1 MGKKVKRKNSDIIW
15 EVWHED
21 SEILQLMGYNTTNNR
36 SICITRSMFERDWEV
51 VSFSETCRYCFYC
64 ERKINLEGHFDV
76 GDDFE
81 GIFECVEERDNNIE
95 LRNFIARNKK

>member
-51 VSFSETCRYCFYC
+51 VSGGEKETCCICNKKYVGFGHNAEPIKSGNCCDECNYTVVLQKR
-64 ERKINLEGHFDV
+64 LEG
-76 GDDFE
+76 
-81 GIFECVEERDNNIE
+81 
-95 LRNFIARNKK
+95 LK